1 MNNILTQNK
10 LVKNLR
16 AYPVLR
22 KRWRGYIR
30 GVRALPE
37 GFTEDK
43 LFHDYLR
50 VRRSNPEKRVSMS
63 EYMIFGFYG
72 LTTAQQKQYLTDVE
86 ATLLMRPYN
95 SIAEPYLKSKVT
107 FLKNFTQFVSRG
119 WLYLPESDPEAFD
132 AFVHRYHVIALK
144 PQYSSWGIGFRKLT
158 EAEWDAAPDRQA
170 LFDELCAGKYLA
182 EEFVQSDD
190 SLARMDLRLCRQRVL
205 GADHDHAR
213 VCARDAA
220 GELGIEHD
228 AEAGEHGHVQPSL
241 GQRGEETPV
250 AAELKRERRLRIQPV
265 ILADLRDDRPQLI
278 CPGITDTQIRRRAER
293 GLSALRHSVVIADE
307 QLPAL
312 PVKHLARRRQTH
324 AALAAHEQRIAK
336 LLLQQLDLLADC
348 RLRDALLLGG
358 TGKIEVL
365 CSR

>member
-190 SLARMDLRLCRQRVL
+190 SLARFHPASLNTLRVITFRRGDRFEVFGAGLRGLHFQQRHQQAKLVRAISGEIFDVAVDLRRGSATYGRWVGVVLSAENRRQLYIPRGFAHGFQVL
-205 GADHDHAR
+205 SEQAVFAYKCGDVYHPEDEGGLRYDDADIGIVWPGQDTPILSEKDQNWPALR
-213 VCARDAA
+213 A
-220 GELGIEHD
+220 LGIE
-228 AEAGEHGHVQPSL
+228 L
-241 GQRGEETPV
+241 
-250 AAELKRERRLRIQPV
+250 
-265 ILADLRDDRPQLI
+265 
-278 CPGITDTQIRRRAER
+278 
-293 GLSALRHSVVIADE
+293 
-307 QLPAL
+307 
-312 PVKHLARRRQTH
+312 
-324 AALAAHEQRIAK
+324 
-336 LLLQQLDLLADC
+336 
-348 RLRDALLLGG
+348 
-358 TGKIEVL
+358 
-365 CSR
+365 

>member
-107 FLKNFTQFVSRG
+107 FLKNFSQFVSRG

-182 EEFVQSDD
+182 EEFVQSDE
-190 SLARMDLRLCRQRVL
+190 SLARFHPASLNTLRVITFRRGDRFEVFGAGLRVGNNGRRHLLRDRPGHRRHHDRRTRRARQQLPLPSDDRRALPGRGDPAVGG
-205 GADHDHAR
+205 GARLLPQRRA
-213 VCARDAA
+213 DAA
-220 GELGIEHD
+220 VS
-228 AEAGEHGHVQPSL
+228 AC
-241 GQRGEETPV
+241 
-250 AAELKRERRLRIQPV
+250 RRL
-265 ILADLRDDRPQLI
+265 
-278 CPGITDTQIRRRAER
+278 GR
-293 GLSALRHSVVIADE
+293 GHF
-307 QLPAL
+307 
-312 PVKHLARRRQTH
+312 ARRQ
-324 AALAAHEQRIAK
+324 AGAHRGQPQPIVQAPAK
-336 LLLQQLDLLADC
+336 HGVHDKFAHMLLDFYGDPAQYAC
-348 RLRDALLLGG
+348 ETEKRP
-358 TGKIEVL
+358 
-365 CSR
+365 

>member
-107 FLKNFTQFVSRG
+107 FLKNFTQS
-119 WLYLPESDPEAFD
+119 A
-132 AFVHRYHVIALK
+132 
-144 PQYSSWGIGFRKLT
+144 
-158 EAEWDAAPDRQA
+158 
-170 LFDELCAGKYLA
+170 
-182 EEFVQSDD
+182 
-190 SLARMDLRLCRQRVL
+190 
-205 GADHDHAR
+205 
-213 VCARDAA
+213 AA
-220 GELGIEHD
+220 GCICRSPTPRHLMPSYTAITSSRSSRSIR
-228 AEAGEHGHVQPSL
+228 AG
-241 GQRGEETPV
+241 
-250 AAELKRERRLRIQPV
+250 A
-265 ILADLRDDRPQLI
+265 
-278 CPGITDTQIRRRAER
+278 
-293 GLSALRHSVVIADE
+293 SASA
-307 QLPAL
+307 
-312 PVKHLARRRQTH
+312 
-324 AALAAHEQRIAK
+324 
-336 LLLQQLDLLADC
+336 
-348 RLRDALLLGG
+348 
-358 TGKIEVL
+358 
-365 CSR
+365 S

>member
-22 KRWRGYIR
+22 KRWRSYIR

-43 LFHDYLR
+43 LFHDYLK

-190 SLARMDLRLCRQRVL
+190 SLARFHPASLNTLRVITFRRGDRFEVFGAGLRVGNNGL
-205 GADHDHAR
+205 HVDNAHG
-213 VCARDAA
+213 
-220 GELGIEHD
+220 GGIFCEID
-228 AEAGEHGHVQPSL
+228 PATGVIVTDGLDEHGNSYLCHPMTGVPF
-241 GQRGEETPV
+241 RGEVIPQWTEICDFCRSAAQTLPCLRVVGWDVAILPGGKLELIEGNHNPGMNIVQAPAKHGVHDKFAHMLLDFYGDPAQYTCET
-250 AAELKRERRLRIQPV
+250 EN
-265 ILADLRDDRPQLI
+265 RP
-278 CPGITDTQIRRRAER
+278 
-293 GLSALRHSVVIADE
+293 
-307 QLPAL
+307 
-312 PVKHLARRRQTH
+312 
-324 AALAAHEQRIAK
+324 
-336 LLLQQLDLLADC
+336 
-348 RLRDALLLGG
+348 
-358 TGKIEVL
+358 
-365 CSR
+365 

>member
-43 LFHDYLR
+43 RFHDYLR

-190 SLARMDLRLCRQRVL
+190 SLARFHPASLNTLRVITFRRGDRFEVFGAGLRVGNNGL
-205 GADHDHAR
+205 HVDNAHG
-213 VCARDAA
+213 
-220 GELGIEHD
+220 GGIFCEID
-228 AEAGEHGHVQPSL
+228 PATGVIMTDGLDEHGNSYLCHPMTGVPF
-241 GQRGEETPV
+241 RGE
-250 AAELKRERRLRIQPV
+250 V
-265 ILADLRDDRPQLI
+265 IPQWEE
-278 CPGITDTQIRRRAER
+278 QARKN
-293 GLSALRHSVVIADE
+293 GLLS
-307 QLPAL
+307 Q
-312 PVKHLARRRQTH
+312 
-324 AALAAHEQRIAK
+324 
-336 LLLQQLDLLADC
+336 
-348 RLRDALLLGG
+348 
-358 TGKIEVL
+358 
-365 CSR
+365 